1 MPDGELGCLEH
12 LDDEYRMVCGQR
24 AAALGY
30 DVGMGRLFFSHT
42 STSADTESLTYSWIG
57 VVHRVLARTGTG
69 AVVVDAQSAPYVDKL
84 DVESHLAELGIE
96 LHRLAQRIFYAA
108 DFCDLAADVEMDEL
122 QPFLHLVLLQERQ
135 RLKEFAGI
143 ESEFAD
149 IAAALFP
156 FA

>member
-1 MPDGELGCLEH
+1 
-12 LDDEYRMVCGQR
+12 MVCGQR

-30 DVGMGRLFFSHT
+30 DVGMGEVILLAYVHQRRHRVVDILL
-42 STSADTESLTYSWIG
+42 DR